1 MAKYDAEL
9 IVNEFRTGKFSQ
21 RDLAKRHGV
30 SVGLVNKLTKGN
42 DKAFNEVVNAQM
54 TINTATLL
62 LSESEM
68 NAIVNVANELTFN
81 TSLIT
86 NATQMNLVR
95 MTQHL
100 AKNQR
105 MEKVG
110 AGDGVQRFE
119 PVELGSADYK
129 NLQDAIDK
137 AAITLKVA
145 DRHAPKV
152 EVNNTNAQ
160 QNNVRYIGM
169 RRMTDEEKQKARELN
184 GRDSTS

>member
-1 MAKYDAEL
+1 MAAPKYDAAL

-21 RDLAKRHGV
+21 RDLARRHGV

-42 DKAFNEVVNAQM
+42 EKNLEEAVNAQM
-54 TINTATLL
+54 TINTARAL

-68 NAIVNVANELTFN
+68 NAIVNIANELTFN

-86 NATQMNLVR
+86 NATQLNLVR

-105 MEKVG
+105 FEKVA
-110 AGDGVQRFE
+110 AGDGVQRLE

-145 DRHAPKV
+145 DRHAPKLDQPNGGQ
-152 EVNNTNAQ
+152 VNVQPIQIVIKKDA
-160 QNNVRYIGM
+160 
-169 RRMTDEEKQKARELN
+169 
-184 GRDSTS
+184 